1 MLDTMDNIGQNWQY
15 WTLDNMDKNEQIG
28 QSWTKWIKLD
38 KNGENEENG
47 QFRQKMTNDRAR
59 KKFLEARCDA
69 RFLKKPKVF
78 LSVLFI
84 VQILHSFQ

>member
-1 MLDTMDNIGQNWQY
+1 MARKWNLALIGQNG
-15 WTLDNMDKNEQIG
+15 LN
-28 QSWTKWIKLD
+28 WTKMEKM
-38 KNGENEENG
+38 KKNG
-47 QFRQKMTNDRAR
+47 QFRQKMTNDRTR

>member
-15 WTLDNMDKNEQIG
+15 WTLDNIDK
-28 QSWTKWIKLD
+28 
-38 KNGENEENG
+38 NEENG
-47 QFRQKMTNDRAR
+47 QFRQKMTNDRTR

>member
-38 KNGENEENG
+38 KNGENE
-47 QFRQKMTNDRAR
+47 
-59 KKFLEARCDA
+59 KKWT
-69 RFLKKPKVF
+69 
-78 LSVLFI
+78 I
-84 VQILHSFQ
+84 